1 MALRTLVLSLSFLLF
16 LSVPEIWIF
25 LVHLV
30 CADMK
35 YLGNDRELVCVCGIF
50 FFTKVML
57 HETHDLTWHYNLSIT
72 IKCMALISVTC
83 ILCTVSFRSSV
94 LFWLCQQL
102 HSYCLSSAVV
112 FLLPSAHINFLS
124 EPHVWKWTL

>member
-16 LSVPEIWIF
+16 RSVPEIWIF

-35 YLGNDRELVCVCGIF
+35 YQGNDRELVCVCGI
-50 FFTKVML
+50 FTKVML
-57 HETHDLTWHYNLSIT
+57 HETHDLTWHYNLSII
-72 IKCMALISVTC
+72 IKCMALISV
-83 ILCTVSFRSSV
+83 IHVYYAHFSFRSSV